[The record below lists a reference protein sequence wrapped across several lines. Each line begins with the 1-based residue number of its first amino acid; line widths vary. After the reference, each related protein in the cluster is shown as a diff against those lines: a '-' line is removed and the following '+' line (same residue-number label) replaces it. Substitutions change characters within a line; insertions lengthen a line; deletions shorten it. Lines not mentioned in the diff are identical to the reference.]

1 MILFYLDCGAIILGA
16 VTLEVLVC
24 IIFMPRISL
33 HPTANLIILT
43 KHDHKQNINSALREL
58 PRSEE

>member
-33 HPTANLIILT
+33 HPTAN
-43 KHDHKQNINSALREL
+43 
-58 PRSEE
+58 